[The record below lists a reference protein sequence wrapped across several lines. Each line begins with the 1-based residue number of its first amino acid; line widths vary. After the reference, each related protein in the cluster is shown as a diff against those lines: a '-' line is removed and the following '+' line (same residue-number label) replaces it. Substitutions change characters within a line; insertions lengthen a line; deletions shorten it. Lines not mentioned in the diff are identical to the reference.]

1 MPAVDRK
8 EVAGDTAFPVAPIP
22 GLGDGMTRDAMGGI
36 RRCVEEV
43 LDNPGPEDEIEGGT
57 GDLVMLPCSR

>member
-1 MPAVDRK
+1 
-8 EVAGDTAFPVAPIP
+8 
-22 GLGDGMTRDAMGGI
+22 MTRDAMGGI